1 MQKTGK
7 DSQLRVQEDEGEW
20 SADGYSADSDSV
32 QEDTSSEEDEVP
44 QTAAA
49 LQPESETGKTSPPP
63 SNATAT
69 TTTITKRKK
78 KKVPIRWDFP
88 PAQNTLAAERL
99 CDTAPPTKKR
109 RRRLSTPAAS
119 DPLQALRDDIF
130 VTIYATFQRVRALG
144 LDTYSLKVRNRTL
157 RSLTRS
163 CLYHQQESQLERT
176 KRDAEALLSK
186 HCRTLSSN

>member
-88 PAQNTLAAERL
+88 PAQNTLGKPVAVRSSDGSA
-99 CDTAPPTKKR
+99 TKLTEVNDRNTWKPYKGAILKALFAYGGDRGAVR
-109 RRRLSTPAAS
+109 RFLLFNRGTLVPRRVISYYC
-119 DPLQALRDDIF
+119 RR
-130 VTIYATFQRVRALG
+130 Y
-144 LDTYSLKVRNRTL
+144 YSRR
-157 RSLTRS
+157 
-163 CLYHQQESQLERT
+163 
-176 KRDAEALLSK
+176 EAL
-186 HCRTLSSN
+186 